1 MMKLFEN
8 RKFTVVLIV
17 SLFFLVILTVGTL
30 VLNDEGKEAFNG
42 GNTIV
47 EVEDPTTDP
56 TDTEMQPVPSD
67 ENNDEPSD
75 ETSDGETTQE
85 EVEDVKDVETVK
97 PTPTPSTSD
106 GDKGKEGTGN
116 KGGKEEAEDNSKG
129 VVTLKPKAQ
138 LPDLDMGPQK
148 SYSVEEAL
156 GFRVGT
162 LTPVYHDTFRYQ
174 IREFEMARLV
184 IDIGNTGS
192 KTLVITDA
200 NLYFSILDTEG
211 NQVAGSKVQGAP
223 ISIAPG
229 EVKRVIV
236 TAKNPDAALVH
247 MDIDGVGYTLSTPF
261 DRPLPH
267 EEADIINTKPYKDGY
282 VFYDDAG
289 LPYTMAETAGEVIGN
304 GDAKVMGI
312 GVLPVDNEKIGPI
325 DKGNGFLALVK
336 FKIANTTNEEMTI
349 EKILSNGAGENVFL
363 TPKDLAILGDKALP
377 STIKPNTIVEGW
389 IPFRVG
395 DGREGYSVA
404 IYTSHGRF
412 VLHYI
417 NRYPIF

>member
-17 SLFFLVILTVGTL
+17 CLLLLVILTVGTL

-138 LPDLDMGPQK
+138 LPDLNMGPQK
-148 SYSVEEAL
+148 SYSVEEAV
-156 GFRVGT
+156 GFGVGT

-174 IREFEMARLV
+174 IREFERARLV

-200 NLYFSILDTEG
+200 NLYFSIFDTEG
-211 NQVAGSKVQGAP
+211 NEVAGSKVQGTP

-236 TAKNPDAALVH
+236 TAKNPDAALVY
-247 MDIDGVGYTLSTPF
+247 MDIDGVGYTLSSLYY
-261 DRPLPH
+261 RPLPH
-267 EEADIINTKPYKDGY
+267 EEADIVNTKPYKSGE
-282 VFYDDAG
+282 VIYDDEG
-289 LPYTMAETAGEVIGN
+289 RYYTMAKNAWEVIGN
-304 GDAKVMGI
+304 GEAKVMGN
-312 GVLPVDNEKIGPI
+312 GVLPVDNEKIGLI

-336 FKIANTTNEEMTI
+336 VKIANTTDKTMTI
-349 EKILSNGAGENVFL
+349 DKILSNGAGENVIL
-363 TPKDLAILGDKALP
+363 KAEDLAVLGEKALP
-377 STIKPNTIVEGW
+377 TTIKPNSIVEGYV
-389 IPFRVG
+389 PFRVG
-395 DGREGYSVA
+395 DGREGYSLVF
-404 IYTSHGRF
+404 YTSHGGF

-417 NRYPIF
+417 NTYPIF

>member
-17 SLFFLVILTVGTL
+17 CLLLLVILTVGTL

-47 EVEDPTTDP
+47 EVEDPTADS
-56 TDTEMQPVPSD
+56 TETETEEPVPVD

-75 ETSDGETTQE
+75 ETSDGETTHE
-85 EVEDVKDVETVK
+85 EVEDVETVET
-97 PTPTPSTSD
+97 TPTPSTSD

-116 KGGKEEAEDNSKG
+116 KGGKEEVEDNSKG

-148 SYSVEEAL
+148 SYSVDEAV
-156 GFRVGT
+156 GFGVGT

-174 IREFEMARLV
+174 IREFEAARLV

-192 KTLVITDA
+192 KTLVITNG
-200 NLYFSILDTEG
+200 NLYFFIMDTEG
-211 NQVAGSKVQGAP
+211 NDIAGSKVQGTP

-229 EVKRVIV
+229 EVKRVVV
-236 TAKNPDAALVH
+236 TAENPDASVVY
-247 MDIDGVGYTLSTPF
+247 MDIDGVGYSLCSPSY
-261 DRPLPH
+261 PALPH
-267 EEADIINTKPYKDGY
+267 EEADIVNTKPYKYGEVIHDEEGR
-282 VFYDDAG
+282 
-289 LPYTMAETAGEVIGN
+289 PYNMARMAGEVTGN
-304 GDAKVMGI
+304 GEAKVMAV
-312 GVLPVDNEKIGPI
+312 GVLPVDNDKIGLI

-336 FKIANTTNEEMTI
+336 VKIANTTGEVMTVD
-349 EKILSNGAGENVFL
+349 KILSDGAGENVTFK
-363 TPKDLAILGDKALP
+363 PEDLAVLGEKALP

-389 IPFRVG
+389 ITFRVG
-395 DGREGYSVA
+395 DGREGYGIV

-412 VLHYI
+412 VLNSI
-417 NRYPIF
+417 NTYRML